1 MRKKSLA
8 KVAMKVKI
16 SEVTV
21 LDAIH
26 HAKEDAEDEDI
37 VKDFT
42 AFLVAAKSFIR
53 SYTGLT
59 LEQLDDYEDVT
70 IALFVLINDMHDNRA
85 YIVREDKVNRT
96 VQTILDMHSVNL
108 I

>member
-1 MRKKSLA
+1 
-8 KVAMKVKI
+8 MKV

-26 HAKEDAEDEDI
+26 HAKEDAEDEDV

-42 AFLVAAKSFIR
+42 AFLAAAKSFIR

-59 LEQLDDYEDVT
+59 FEQIDEHEDIT

-85 YIVREDKVNRT
+85 YAVQNDKVNRT
-96 VQTILDMHSVNL
+96 VQTILDMHSVNYL
-108 I
+108 

>member
-1 MRKKSLA
+1 
-8 KVAMKVKI
+8 MKV

-37 VKDFT
+37 VKDFN
-42 AFLVAAKSFIR
+42 AFLTAAKSFIR

-59 LEQLDDYEDVT
+59 FEQMDEHEDIT
-70 IALFVLINDMHDNRA
+70 IAMFVLINDMHDNRS
-85 YIVREDKVNRT
+85 YMVQHDKVNRT
-96 VQTILDMHSVNL
+96 VQAILDMHSVNL
-108 I
+108 L